1 MAERIERLFQSIRKP
16 NRDPYS
22 NEEVARACREA
33 TGESFSA
40 VYLWQLRTGRRDNP
54 TKRHLEALAG
64 FFQVPTTYFFEDES
78 GTRIGEELMLLG
90 AMRDAGVRNV
100 ALRAA
105 TLSPQGLT
113 TIADLIEAIAR
124 REAEQGAAPRGVAPA
139 RADGAAAGGST
150 APGADP
156 ASAPAAPTG
165 PDAASALS
173 APRGER

>member
-1 MAERIERLFQSIRKP
+1 VAERIERLFQSIRKP
-16 NRDPYS
+16 NREPYS

-64 FFQVPTTYFFEDES
+64 FFQVPTTYFFEVES
-78 GTRIGEELMLLG
+78 GDRIGEELMLLG
-90 AMRDAGVRNV
+90 ALRDAGVRNV

-124 REAEQGAAPRGVAPA
+124 REAEQGAAPRGVVPP
-139 RADGAAAGGST
+139 RSDGPSAGEG
-150 APGADP
+150 AGPG
-156 ASAPAAPTG
+156 T
-165 PDAASALS
+165 